1 MNHIILGT
9 AGHIDH
15 GKTSLVKALTGIDT
29 DTLEEEKRRGI
40 SINLGFAWL
49 DLPGVPRIG
58 VVDVPGHMR
67 FIRTMLAGAA
77 GIDLA
82 LLVVAADDSVMP
94 QTREHY
100 DILRLLNI
108 RKGVIALN
116 KIDLVSPDVAD
127 LAEEEVRDLLK
138 GGFLE
143 NAPIVR
149 VSATTGQGLAELK
162 KAIAE
167 AALVAPDRPEAGLFR
182 MPVDRSFTVAG
193 FGTVVTGTVFSGRAV
208 KGDKA
213 VILPEGIPCEVRG
226 IQVHKQDAAEAIRG
240 QRAALNLHGI
250 SLDQVG
256 RGDTLCAEGFFSPT
270 FMADCRVEFLRKE
283 AALSAG
289 GRVQFY
295 LGTAETPARLYPL
308 DGERLYQVR
317 FDREIVSV
325 KGDRFILRD
334 PGLTRTLGGGE
345 ILDVHPQKH
354 RKKRNLD
361 LEGIRRLEQDDVTAR
376 VELELRKSGGALSL
390 GDLCAR
396 LTLAPEAVRRALDSL
411 NQEGGAVALASAK
424 ESAAMAMPRYAG
436 LVAALKKEV
445 SAFHSAHP
453 LLPGGVNKAEVRQK
467 IDAFLG
473 KTLSEGLFQKLWE
486 KLTDKKDFEESA
498 GTLIGTGWRVKLTA
512 EDQKLQES
520 LYRAFHQAGFSPP
533 GEAEVMKSMGGKG
546 ASQALEAL
554 KKSGRLVTIEGML
567 FSDETLALGK
577 KLLTDCLKAK
587 KSAPVTELKEV
598 LKTTRKYAI
607 PVLNYYEAKGLLI
620 RRGDLRVLA

>member
-1 MNHIILGT
+1 MHHVILGT

-15 GKTSLVKALTGIDT
+15 GKTALVRALTGIDT

-82 LLVVAADDSVMP
+82 LLTVAADDSVMP

-108 RKGVIALN
+108 KKGVIALN
-116 KIDLVSPDVAD
+116 KIDLVAPDVAD
-127 LAEEEVRDLLK
+127 LAEEEVRDLVK

-143 NAPIVR
+143 GAPIVR
-149 VSATTGQGLAELK
+149 VSATTGQGLPELK
-162 KAIAE
+162 KAIGE
-167 AALVAPDRPEAGLFR
+167 AALAAPERPEAGIFR
-182 MPVDRSFTVAG
+182 MPVDRAFTVAG
-193 FGTVVTGTVFSGRAV
+193 FGTVVTGTVFSGRTV

-213 VILPEGIPCEVRG
+213 VILPKGIACEVRG
-226 IQVHKQDAAEAIRG
+226 IQVHKQEAVEAIRG
-240 QRAALNLHGI
+240 QRAALNLHGV

-270 FMADCRVEFLRKE
+270 FMADCRVEFLRE
-283 AALSAG
+283 EVALKPG
-289 GRVQFY
+289 ERVQFY

-308 DGERLYQVR
+308 DGDRLYQVR
-317 FDREIVSV
+317 FDNEIVSV

-334 PGLTRTLGGGE
+334 QGLTRTLGGGE

-354 RKKRNLD
+354 KKKRNLD
-361 LEGIRRLEQDDVTAR
+361 LEGVRKLEQDDVTLR
-376 VELELRKSGGALSL
+376 IELELKKSGHALSS

-396 LTLAPEAVRRALDSL
+396 LTLPSEIVRGALDSL
-411 NQEGGAVALASAK
+411 NQEGRAVVLASAK

-436 LVAALKKEV
+436 LVAALKKEA

-473 KTLSEGLFQKLWE
+473 
-486 KLTDKKDFEESA
+486 
-498 GTLIGTGWRVKLTA
+498 
-512 EDQKLQES
+512 
-520 LYRAFHQAGFSPP
+520 Y
-533 GEAEVMKSMGGKG
+533 
-546 ASQALEAL
+546 
-554 KKSGRLVTIEGML
+554 
-567 FSDETLALGK
+567 
-577 KLLTDCLKAK
+577 
-587 KSAPVTELKEV
+587 
-598 LKTTRKYAI
+598 
-607 PVLNYYEAKGLLI
+607 
-620 RRGDLRVLA
+620 